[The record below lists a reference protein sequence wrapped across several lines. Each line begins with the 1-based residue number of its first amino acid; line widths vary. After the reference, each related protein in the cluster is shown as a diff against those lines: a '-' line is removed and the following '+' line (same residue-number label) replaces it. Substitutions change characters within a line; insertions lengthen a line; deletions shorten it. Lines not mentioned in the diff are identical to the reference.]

1 MKLYIDSY
9 DTTLRNSK
17 LPSGGN
23 KQFKFF
29 AYKNGKCLGEFHNE
43 YDAVAASTI
52 VEKVCTNQDEFDT
65 MCRIR
70 NEAKEIV
77 YQNWIRSIISELIH
91 EYGVSNDLVDKAI
104 KSLEGFEKIT
114 YESSDF
120 IDLLD
125 ERVRLLKYLDS

>member
-1 MKLYIDSY
+1 MNFYVPSY
-9 DTTLRNSK
+9 DKFLRNSK

-65 MCRIR
+65 MIRIR
-70 NEAKEIV
+70 NEAIHEV
-77 YQNWIRSIISELIH
+77 YQKWINIVISELMR
-91 EYGVSNDLVDKAI
+91 EYGVSNYLIDKAI
-104 KSLEGFEKIT
+104 KSLEQVDNIHYKNDD
-114 YESSDF
+114 Y

-125 ERVRLLKYLDS
+125 KRVRLLVYLDS